1 MRAAKLFG
9 FMLIAGL
16 AASTA
21 AQAQQA
27 QALLLP
33 APAPR
38 IQNFTPVQSVFAC
51 HWDCYGIKT
60 EIACPSG
67 THCSCTCPGG
77 PGVPPICGCVVP
89 P

>member
-1 MRAAKLFG
+1 MRNAKLLG
-9 FMLIAGL
+9 LILIAAL
-16 AASTA
+16 APLTA
-21 AQAQQA
+21 PCAQER
-27 QALLLP
+27 QALLLQ

-51 HWDCYGIKT
+51 HWNCYGINT
-60 EIACPSG
+60 EIFCPSG

-77 PGVPPICGCVVP
+77 PGVPPVCGCVVP